1 VTAVRVM
8 YFGTFQ
14 GSLPLRKLWRDMLRE
29 SRAEFPQAGEQGRSD
44 ASIRSDA
51 FIRS

>member
-1 VTAVRVM
+1 M

-29 SRAEFPQAGEQGRSD
+29 SHSEFPQAGEQGRSD
-44 ASIRSDA
+44 AFYQER
-51 FIRS
+51 RLYKK